1 MSEQKTKEALGIDIS
16 KLTID
21 AGLHHGGLH
30 EQFTNNR
37 KGFKAMLK
45 WLSKLGIET
54 DDLIICFEHTGWYCL
69 KLSHFLYD
77 LNINFHCANPLEIK
91 RSIGLKRGKNDKQ
104 DSFEIARYAWL
115 HREELESSEPMSE
128 RLIELQRMMA
138 LRTQLVKQMTGL
150 KNQRSGMKV
159 VTDSPSTD
167 FSILTIDQS
176 LHHTKGLLL
185 KLEKKMLELIKADKK
200 MQTNFEMSR
209 TVKGVGPIL
218 AMQMLLHTHNYTRFE
233 TWRQFSAYCGLVPY
247 ENSSG
252 TSIKLRPRTH
262 SISDRAMK
270 SLLSLCALSAIRCDA
285 ELKAY
290 YQKRVE
296 EGKEKMVVLNI
307 IRNKIVSRVFATVK
321 RGTPYVSLSKH
332 AA

>member
-1 MSEQKTKEALGIDIS
+1 
-16 KLTID
+16 
-21 AGLHHGGLH
+21 
-30 EQFTNNR
+30 
-37 KGFKAMLK
+37 
-45 WLSKLGIET
+45 
-54 DDLIICFEHTGWYCL
+54 
-69 KLSHFLYD
+69 
-77 LNINFHCANPLEIK
+77 
-91 RSIGLKRGKNDKQ
+91 
-104 DSFEIARYAWL
+104 
-115 HREELESSEPMSE
+115 
-128 RLIELQRMMA
+128 
-138 LRTQLVKQMTGL
+138 
-150 KNQRSGMKV
+150 
-159 VTDSPSTD
+159 
-167 FSILTIDQS
+167 
-176 LHHTKGLLL
+176 
-185 KLEKKMLELIKADKK
+185 

-270 SLLSLCALSAIRCDA
+270 RLLSLCALSAIRCDA